1 MNDLENNDFQILFS
15 NNGLIYNRKIN
26 EFYTFK
32 DLINEISNK
41 ISYKKINIPNLI
53 KFNIRLRNIDINLY
67 PDNKILRKD
76 FIIDK
81 NYFLN
86 DNKELFYN
94 KDYFILY
101 SYIDRNNFFI
111 GKKKFLYN
119 KKIIE
124 HKKKYINIQNLIKKI
139 LIKKLA
145 KTIKII
151 FPIKI
156 KMIMEIIIIEIIIII
171 MEIIIILII

>member
-41 ISYKKINIPNLI
+41 ISYKEINIPNLI

-171 MEIIIILII
+171 IILII